1 MGIVM
6 NIHAP
11 DLTKRPPRSPRVRL
25 GGHATLP
32 RVLDKCRATIAG
44 VHGEFNFN
52 CPLDR
57 RWFEFAG
64 IDAAALKREVAK
76 GKSDG
81 EMLAWINAH
90 SKTKPSPAEIA
101 AWSDYADQ
109 RAPADLESREFF
121 NEVHGKIAPR
131 REDVTTWFELLDL
144 DDFVTFGGKP

>member
-52 CPLDR
+52 CPLDQ

-76 GKSDG
+76 GKSDV

-101 AWSDYADQ
+101 AWSAFADH
-109 RAPADLESREFF
+109 RVPGDLDSREFF
-121 NEVHGKIAPR
+121 NEIHGKIAPK
-131 REDVTTWFELLDL
+131 REDVATWFDLLDL
-144 DDFVTFGGKP
+144 DDFVSFGGKA

>member
-1 MGIVM
+1 MERVM

-32 RVLDKCRATIAG
+32 RVLDKCRATIAA

-52 CPLDR
+52 CPLDQ

-90 SKTKPSPAEIA
+90 SKTKPSPAQNRRVVRLRGPA
-101 AWSDYADQ
+101 
-109 RAPADLESREFF
+109 RAGR
-121 NEVHGKIAPR
+121 
-131 REDVTTWFELLDL
+131 
-144 DDFVTFGGKP
+144 FGLARVLQ